1 MKKTI
6 LPALAMLIVAA
17 VMLSTAS
24 YAWFAMS
31 TSVSVENVNVSI
43 KSDSSFLMISTTN
56 NLTTIRTEKGI
67 SVEVNNTPKADL
79 LPIAYDETKNTGDL
93 LAQFANVTTWYH
105 QVADAADSY
114 VSTGDKTYLKAA
126 SVDGEGNPVAG
137 DDFSDYV
144 FSGTYYLAV
153 AEGSN
158 PMENL
163 RAKVSIKNGDL
174 PGDEAIKVLIV
185 TSTNKTAL
193 NTESTY
199 AADGFDTVNLG
210 TVPNNATVRVD
221 VYIFYDGNHPT
232 VNTNGIASITDSTI
246 DVSFTADVSNVSN

>member
-43 KSDSSFLMISTTN
+43 KSDSSFLMISTTDS
-56 NLTTIRTEKGI
+56 LETIRTDKLI
-67 SVEVNNTPKADL
+67 SIDVNNSKADL

-93 LAQFANVTTWYH
+93 LAQFANPSTWYH

-114 VSTGDKTYLKAA
+114 VSTGAKTYLTA
-126 SVDGEGNPVAG
+126 
-137 DDFSDYV
+137 DDTFAEYV
-144 FSGTYYLAV
+144 YSGTYYLAV
-153 AEGSN
+153 ADGSN

-174 PGDEAIKVLIV
+174 TGDEAIKVLIV
-185 TSTNKTAL
+185 TSTNKTVL
-193 NTESTY
+193 NTVSTY
-199 AADGFDTVNLG
+199 ATDGFDTVDLG
-210 TVPNNATVRVD
+210 DVPNDATVRVD
-221 VYIFYDGNHPT
+221 VYIFYDGNHAT

-246 DVSFTADVSNVSN
+246 DVSFTADVTDVSN

>member
-43 KSDSSFLMISTTN
+43 KSDSSFLMISKTDD
-56 NLTTIRTEKGI
+56 LTTIRTDKLI
-67 SVEVNNTPKADL
+67 SIEVNNAKADL
-79 LPIAYDETKNTGDL
+79 LPIAYDESKNTGNL
-93 LAQFANVTTWYH
+93 LEQFANVTTWYH
-105 QVADAADSY
+105 QVADTAASS
-114 VSTGDKTYLKAA
+114 VSTGAKTYLTAEDTFA
-126 SVDGEGNPVAG
+126 NYVY
-137 DDFSDYV
+137 SD
-144 FSGTYYLAV
+144 TYYLAV
-153 AEGSN
+153 ADGSN

-163 RAKVSIKNGDL
+163 RAKVSIKTGDAT
-174 PGDEAIKVLIV
+174 GDEAIKVLIV

-193 NTESTY
+193 NTISTY

-210 TVPNNATVRVD
+210 TVPNNATVQVD
-221 VYIFYDGNHPT
+221 VYIFYDGNHT
-232 VNTNGIASITDSTI
+232 SVNTNGIASITDSTI
-246 DVSFTADVSNVSN
+246 DISFTADVTDVTN

>member
-31 TSVSVENVNVSI
+31 KSVSVDNVNVSI
-43 KSDSSFLMISTTN
+43 KSDSSFLMISTEN
-56 NLTTIRTEKGI
+56 NLTKIREDKAI
-67 SVEVNNTPKADL
+67 NIPVNNDPKADL
-79 LPIAYDETKNTGDL
+79 LPIAYDESKNTGDL
-93 LAQFANVTTWYH
+93 LAQFANPTTWYH
-105 QVADAADSY
+105 QVADTAASSA
-114 VSTGDKTYLKAA
+114 STGDKTYLT
-126 SVDGEGNPVAG
+126 AG
-137 DDFSDYV
+137 DTFAHYV

-163 RAKVSIKNGDL
+163 RAKVSIKSGDAT
-174 PGDEAIKVLIV
+174 GDEAIKVLIV
-185 TSTNKTAL
+185 TSANKTVL
-193 NTESTY
+193 NTVSTY
-199 AADGFDTVNLG
+199 ATDGFDTVDLG
-210 TVPNNATVRVD
+210 DVPNDATVQVD
-221 VYIFYDGNHPT
+221 VYIFYDGNHTT

-246 DVSFTADVSNVSN
+246 TVSFTADVSNVSN